1 MESLVCILYTRVTTA
16 FEQNVHNVLGATS
29 KSSQLQG
36 IYCKLLSV
44 NQ

>member
-29 KSSQLQG
+29 KSPPLHG
-36 IYCKLLSV
+36 I
-44 NQ
+44 